1 MVASAEHFIDEE
13 DHAFL
18 QLEEELKTIESSVTM
33 LTSNVEQL
41 NQRKALCLNEMQHL
55 QQRISREGA
64 DAVVQRLLSLSRSLK
79 DLERQESVLK
89 SDSNEICSKLQA
101 EVNEL
106 ENMLSCGN
114 DDDNLSYGYDLS
126 LHNLLERLNS
136 VKRELA
142 VKLREIV
149 LLKRQLDDVPVQAE
163 LIQYEHR
170 FSELYAHIQEKLR
183 KTRKLYATYNALLE
197 IKDLMLKEASLLNSI
212 NSQFQAAITSTA
224 GRMKLIDSMEGIM
237 KGTQQKLEKVALAV
251 QAEQKNC
258 DAVKK
263 RYAAAIVEQRSCYS
277 LLKDLQEECAKNE
290 RLQSQSSTIPS

>member
-1 MVASAEHFIDEE
+1 MWIVIKYLTRCWLYLLNAKVASAEHFIDEE

-41 NQRKALCLNEMQHL
+41 LFKLLSFPCAVLQNQRKALCLNEMQHL

-64 DAVVQRLLSLSRSLK
+64 DAV

-114 DDDNLSYGYDLS
+114 MMTTSPM
-126 LHNLLERLNS
+126 
-136 VKRELA
+136 ELA

-237 KGTQQKLEKVALAV
+237 KGTQQASTRFPVV
-251 QAEQKNC
+251 CGNN
-258 DAVKK
+258 V
-263 RYAAAIVEQRSCYS
+263 STS
-277 LLKDLQEECAKNE
+277 LWA
-290 RLQSQSSTIPS
+290 R

>member
-1 MVASAEHFIDEE
+1 MVTSTEHFIDEE

-18 QLEEELKTIESSVTM
+18 QLEEELKTVESSVTT
-33 LTSNVEQL
+33 LISNVEEL
-41 NQRKALCLNEMQHL
+41 NQRKALSLNEMQHL

-64 DAVVQRLLSLSRSLK
+64 DALVQRLLLLSQSLK

-89 SDSNEICSKLQA
+89 LDSNEIFSKLQA

-106 ENMLSCGN
+106 ENMISCGN
-114 DDDNLSYGYDLS
+114 DDDSDGSNHS
-126 LHNLLERLNS
+126 LYNVLERLNLG
-136 VKRELA
+136 KRELA

-149 LLKRQLDDVPVQAE
+149 LLKRQLDDVPAQAE

-183 KTRKLYATYNALLE
+183 KTRKLYATFNALLE
-197 IKDLMLKEASLLNSI
+197 IKDLMLKETSLLNSI
-212 NSQFQAAITSTA
+212 SSQFQAAITSTA
-224 GRMKLIDSMEGIM
+224 GRTKLIDSMEGIM
-237 KGTQQKLEKVALAV
+237 KGTQQKLEKVALAM
-251 QAEQKNC
+251 QAEQQNC

-263 RYAAAIVEQRSCYS
+263 RYAAAIAEQRSCYS

-290 RLQSQSSTIPS
+290 RLRSQSSVVNP